1 MQWLLSAVQLHNG
14 IFGVHFTKFN
24 AQFIQT
30 CHLFLTYYDDG
41 KNGDVDYNYGDDH
54 GEDEGVDDGVD
65 DGDNDGVEKDLLLL
79 GESLGV
85 ARSSVTKT
93 NCVCV
98 LCHLIFGMI
107 SMVITN
113 SLMIIKDE
121 SNHV

>member
-1 MQWLLSAVQLHNG
+1 MDNDG
-14 IFGVHFTKFN
+14 
-24 AQFIQT
+24 
-30 CHLFLTYYDDG
+30 DDDDD
-41 KNGDVDYNYGDDH
+41 NDVD
-54 GEDEGVDDGVD
+54 DDGVD

-93 NCVCV
+93 NCVCM